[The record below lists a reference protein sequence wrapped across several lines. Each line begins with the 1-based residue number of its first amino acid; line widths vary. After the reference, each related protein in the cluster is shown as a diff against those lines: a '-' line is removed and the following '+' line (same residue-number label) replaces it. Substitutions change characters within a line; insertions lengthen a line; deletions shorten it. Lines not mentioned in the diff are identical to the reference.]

1 MPFKGE
7 SNSLVRFVIPLKL
20 IFQQWTFPHQ
30 NLARNLKIIGPQSE
44 NNFPR
49 KYDVTLND
57 VIVPAL
63 CAGSCLKNKVL
74 VHFTHFYVPL
84 LISNTIFWMHQLHW
98 MKKFWNICQKVIFN
112 VISRKWRVL
121 EAFDDQAFHYL
132 LSVSLNL
139 I

>member
-1 MPFKGE
+1 MRFKGE
-7 SNSLVRFVIPLKL
+7 SNTLVRFVIPLKL

-74 VHFTHFYVPL
+74 VHFYAFLCT
-84 LISNTIFWMHQLHW
+84 T
-98 MKKFWNICQKVIFN
+98 FN
-112 VISRKWRVL
+112 FKYDFLDTSTTLDAKIL
-121 EAFDDQAFHYL
+121 EYL
-132 LSVSLNL
+132 PEGNF
-139 I
+139 